1 MDYMY
6 PSVYLAYFLFLVLTV
21 LTLVWLIMS
30 RKGGYWGK
38 HSEDAK
44 YRMMQDDD
52 ERGSHGR

>member
-6 PSVYLAYFLFLVLTV
+6 PSVFLAYFLFLVLTV
-21 LTLVWLIMS
+21 LTLVWLVMS

-38 HSEDAK
+38 NSEDPK

-52 ERGSHGR
+52 EGGFNGR